1 MTQSAIIEQGYVKTS
16 IDRWDSGRNIIFRFF
31 FIFILLFIIPVK
43 YEWYAHL
50 FKSKSFYEVLS
61 SVAGFRPGLIE
72 ISGESGKW
80 GLLSFT
86 SWGLTALIAIAGAYL
101 WAWLTRKSAPF
112 PISKGYYWLRVLAR
126 YRIAIGI
133 IAFGYLKL
141 YPMQMPFPS
150 EANLHTAFGDY
161 APFKLYWQAVGL
173 SLWYQ
178 IFLGFL
184 EIGAGVLMFFR
195 RTTAL
200 GAIINAG
207 VLYNIAH
214 ANLAYDGAVH
224 LYSGYFVVLSL
235 FVLLQYI
242 PGIWQVFIKRQ
253 DFQPHYYTPQWDTAG
268 RRLFYTGSK
277 YLFILLFLF
286 YYGYKRYEMHYN
298 EGKLKEPIVPG
309 LADAAGYY
317 HISSFDLNGKILP
330 YDPLD
335 SVRWHDAVF
344 ERYSTLVY
352 TVNKAYPI
360 NLDNGTPKATDLFK
374 DYEFTGRAG
383 GKRYLYY
390 EIDSTANYLYLV
402 DKNQKFAKELVRERS
417 DIRMD
422 LKAKYQ
428 TAWRDSLHILRW
440 QYDRLPDGGIRL
452 AGKIN
457 DKDSLRVVLTRQ
469 KEQHPI
475 GKGWYTHNNVYS
487 YGQHDN

>member
-1 MTQSAIIEQGYVKTS
+1 MTQSTIVESEYVNKS

-31 FIFILLFIIPVK
+31 FIFILLFVIPVK

-50 FKSKSFYEVLS
+50 FKSKSLYEVLS
-61 SVAGFRPGLIE
+61 SMAGFRPGLID
-72 ISGESGKW
+72 IAGESGKW
-80 GLLSFT
+80 GLYSFA
-86 SWGLTALIAIAGAYL
+86 SWGLTAIIAATGAYL
-101 WAWLTRKSAPF
+101 WAWLSRNAT
-112 PISKGYYWLRVLAR
+112 PINVAKGYYWLRVLAR

-178 IFLGFL
+178 IFLGLL
-184 EIGAGVLMFFR
+184 EIGAGILMFFR
-195 RTTAL
+195 KTTAL

-224 LYSGYFVVLSL
+224 LYSGYFVVLSV
-235 FVLLQYI
+235 FVLLQYL

-253 DFQPHYYTPQWDTAG
+253 DFAPNYYTPNWRTPGWRVAYLG
-268 RRLFYTGSK
+268 GK

-309 LADAAGYY
+309 LANAAGYY
-317 HISSFDLNGKILP
+317 HISKFDLNGKTLP
-330 YDPLD
+330 YDPSD

-344 ERYSTLVY
+344 ERYSTFVY
-352 TVNKAYPI
+352 TVNKAYAI

-390 EIDSTANYLYLV
+390 EIDSAENYLYLV
-402 DKNQKFAKELVRERS
+402 DKNQKFARELVRERS
-417 DIRMD
+417 NIRMD
-422 LKAKYQ
+422 LRDKYQ
-428 TAWRDSLHILRW
+428 TVWRDSLHILRW
-440 QYDRLPDGGIRL
+440 EYNRLPNGNIRL
-452 AGKIN
+452 AGRIN
-457 DKDSLRVVLTRQ
+457 DKDSINVILS
-469 KEQHPI
+469 KHKHQHAI
-475 GKGWYTHNNVYS
+475 GEGWYTRNNIYN
-487 YGQHDN
+487 YE

>member
-1 MTQSAIIEQGYVKTS
+1 MTQSTIIEPGYASSS
-16 IDRWDSGRNIIFRFF
+16 IDRWDSGKDIIFRFF
-31 FIFILLFIIPVK
+31 FIFILLFIVPLK
-43 YEWYAHL
+43 YEWYDHL
-50 FKSKSFYEVLS
+50 FKSKSLYEVLS
-61 SVAGFRPGLIE
+61 SIAGSRPSLID
-72 ISGESGKW
+72 IAGESGKW
-80 GLLSFT
+80 GLYSCA
-86 SWGLTALIAIAGAYL
+86 SWGLMAIIAVVGAYL
-101 WAWLTRKSAPF
+101 WAWLSRKAAPMN
-112 PISKGYYWLRVLAR
+112 ISKGYYWLRVLAR

-178 IFLGFL
+178 IFLGLL

-242 PGIWQVFIKRQ
+242 PGIWQLFIKQQ
-253 DFQPHYYTPQWDTAG
+253 DFQPNYYTPNWNTPK
-268 RRLFYTGSK
+268 RKLLYSSK
-277 YLFILLFLF
+277 YLFIALFLF
-286 YYGYKRYEMHYN
+286 YYGYQRYEMHYN

-309 LADAAGYY
+309 LANTAGYY
-317 HISSFDLNGKILP
+317 HVSKFDLNGINLP
-330 YDPLD
+330 YDPRD

-344 ERYSTLVY
+344 ERYSTFVY
-352 TVNKAYPI
+352 TVNKAYDI
-360 NLDNGTPKATDLFK
+360 NLDNGTPKVTDLFK

-390 EIDSTANYLYLV
+390 EIDSAANYLYLV
-402 DKNQKFAKELVRERS
+402 DKNQKFDKELVRGGR
-417 DIRMD
+417 DIRMG
-422 LKAKYQ
+422 LKEKYQ
-428 TAWRDSLHILRW
+428 TVWRDSLHILRW
-440 QYDRLPDGGIRL
+440 KYNRLPDGGIQL
-452 AGKIN
+452 AGRIN
-457 DKDSLRVVLTRQ
+457 SKDSINVVLMKHQ
-469 KEQHPI
+469 HQHPI
-475 GKGWYTHNNVYS
+475 GDGWYTHNNIYT
-487 YGQHDN
+487 YDTAGN